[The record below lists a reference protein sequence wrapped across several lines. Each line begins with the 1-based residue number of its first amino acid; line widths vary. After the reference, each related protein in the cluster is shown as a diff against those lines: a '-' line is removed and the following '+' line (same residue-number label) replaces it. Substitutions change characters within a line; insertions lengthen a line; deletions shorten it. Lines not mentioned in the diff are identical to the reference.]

1 MTAPSWR
8 SDSSAVAQ
16 RASAP
21 AEARRA
27 KAEGGNDEIIHQC
40 RPGGSRDDW
49 LGEAEPL
56 SGRRA
61 LTSHRFRSEPSRALH
76 RERAREHWS
85 YGTLRSPVLARGI
98 PYGPSDAAAI
108 WTIDAASKAE
118 PRIVRIVFRII
129 NLLVQALCCEAK
141 GVSRLSALSPR

>member
-16 RASAP
+16 RATAS

-56 SGRRA
+56 SGRGG
-61 LTSHRFRSEPSRALH
+61 LTPHRFLSHTSRALH
-76 RERAREHWS
+76 RERASKHWS
-85 YGTLRSPVLARGI
+85 YGILRSPVLACGI
-98 PYGPSDAAAI
+98 PFGPSDV
-108 WTIDAASKAE
+108 
-118 PRIVRIVFRII
+118 PRPPRSGRSTQRARPNRESSGLSF
-129 NLLVQALCCEAK
+129 AL
-141 GVSRLSALSPR
+141 